1 MSRILGAMKPGN
13 RITGARLR
21 VVLEPGIALGPGKA
35 DLLEG
40 IETEG
45 SIAAAG
51 RRLGMSY
58 KRAWGLVE
66 AMNADFGAPLVRTT
80 KGGRTHGGAE
90 LTATGRKVLG
100 LYRRMEDR
108 ARAAVKGE
116 MKALRALRTA
126 SSK

>member
-1 MSRILGAMKPGN
+1 MLAAMKPGN

-40 IETEG
+40 IESEG

-58 KRAWGLVE
+58 KRAWCLVE
-66 AMNADFGAPLVRTT
+66 SLNADFGTPLVRTT
-80 KGGRTHGGAE
+80 KGGRSHGGAA
-90 LTATGRKVLG
+90 LTPTGKKVLT
-100 LYRRMEDR
+100 LYRRME
-108 ARAAVKGE
+108 ARAAGAVEDE
-116 MKALRALRTA
+116 MKALRSLLAPNA
-126 SSK
+126 K